1 MSWKSE
7 LLKRGFKFLKPWAMK
22 AGGSGVAKI
31 RTGGRVLRTGGILS
45 GVASGLNQIPGVK
58 NIIPDSITLGRTA
71 GALFNQPEAATGTDT
86 IDFSTMGTQ
95 GDKDSYRDILA
106 KLASGELSVGGG
118 GGGGG
123 DMSGAYGNMSNMANQ
138 AGGASVA
145 AMQRLADQAAG
156 AATGIRAGGDA
167 SAAALQRI
175 YGDAANQIME
185 SSKTPGVAGSS
196 LTPVSGMLAEL
207 PSRVRQAGGTASDY
221 LKANQLVAA
230 QDAGFLGELAAMQ
243 APGYATQFARQD
255 AVFRMAD
262 QARRAA
268 AARSAGASARN
279 AQIEAMLT
287 LAKYDA
293 ENPTANIPLNT
304 DPVAIEKEWNEA
316 SAQQKAQWKSM
327 GINNVNDY
335 YRRKTAATAA
345 QIASLS

>member
-1 MSWKSE
+1 
-7 LLKRGFKFLKPWAMK
+7 
-22 AGGSGVAKI
+22 
-31 RTGGRVLRTGGILS
+31 
-45 GVASGLNQIPGVK
+45 
-58 NIIPDSITLGRTA
+58 
-71 GALFNQPEAATGTDT
+71 
-86 IDFSTMGTQ
+86 
-95 GDKDSYRDILA
+95 
-106 KLASGELSVGGG
+106 
-118 GGGGG
+118 
-123 DMSGAYGNMSNMANQ
+123 MSNMANQ

-145 AMQRLADQAAG
+145 AMQRLADQAAT
-156 AATGIRAGGDA
+156 AATGIRGGGEA

-185 SSKTPGVAGSS
+185 ASKTPGATGSS

-207 PSRVRQAGGTASDY
+207 PSQVRQAGGTASDF
-221 LKANQLVAA
+221 LRANQLVAA

-268 AARSAGASARN
+268 AARAAGASGRN

-293 ENPTANIPLNT
+293 ENPSSNIPLST
-304 DPVAIEKEWNEA
+304 DPQAIQDEWN
-316 SAQQKAQWKSM
+316 SATPQQKAQWKSM

-335 YRRKTAATAA
+335 YRRKTAETAS
-345 QIASLS
+345 QLASLS

>member
-1 MSWKSE
+1 MMSVLSTAGK
-7 LLKRGFKFLKPWAMK
+7 LLKPWVMK
-22 AGGSGVAKI
+22 AGGKGIKGIAPVRSLAKA
-31 RTGGRVLRTGGILS
+31 GAVLS
-45 GVASGLNQIPGVK
+45 GLSTVGNAIPGVR
-58 NIIPDSITLGRTA
+58 NLVPDTF
-71 GALFNQPEAATGTDT
+71 ALQNLANQPAAPTGTDT
-86 IDFSTMGTQ
+86 IDFSAMGAA
-95 GDKDSYRDILA
+95 GSKDAYRDLLA

-123 DMSGAYGNMSNMANQ
+123 AAPNYGAMSNMANQ
-138 AGGASVA
+138 AGGASIA
-145 AMQRLADQAAG
+145 AMQRLADQAAT
-156 AATGIRAGGDA
+156 AATGIRGGGDA

-185 SSKTPGVAGSS
+185 ASKTPGATGSS
-196 LTPVSGMLAEL
+196 LTPVSGMLAAL
-207 PSRVRQAGGTASDY
+207 PGQVRQAGGTASDF
-221 LKANQLVAA
+221 LRANQLVAA

-268 AARSAGASARN
+268 AARAAGASGRN

-293 ENPTANIPLNT
+293 ENPSSNIPLST
-304 DPVAIEKEWNEA
+304 DPQAIQDEWN
-316 SAQQKAQWKSM
+316 SATPQQKAQWKSM

-335 YRRKTAATAA
+335 YRRKTAETAS
-345 QIASLS
+345 QLASLS